1 MVKSIISMIC
11 VALILLV
18 GAIWECNYVQKEFNE
33 LHDSLQIVYEKVDDE
48 VATMDD
54 IYAVQKLWL
63 NKKKTMHMFLPHN
76 EIKEVDLWIAES
88 VTLVRDKEWQD
99 ALSKLEVLRELS
111 EQIPKSF
118 KVSLSNI
125 F

>member
-11 VALILLV
+11 VGLILLS

-33 LHDSLQIVYEKVDDE
+33 LHDCLQVVYEKVDE
-48 VATMDD
+48 QTATMDD
-54 IYAVQKLWL
+54 IYSVQKLWL

-76 EIKEVDLWIAES
+76 EIKEVDLWIAET
-88 VTLVRDKEWQD
+88 VTLVRDGEWQD
-99 ALSKLEVLRELS
+99 ALSKIEVLRELS

-118 KVSLSNI
+118 TVSLSNI